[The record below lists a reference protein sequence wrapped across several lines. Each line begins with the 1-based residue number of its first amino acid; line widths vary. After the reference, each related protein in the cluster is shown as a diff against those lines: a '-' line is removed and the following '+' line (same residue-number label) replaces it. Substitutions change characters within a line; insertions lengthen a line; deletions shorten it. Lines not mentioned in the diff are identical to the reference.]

1 MMVTKK
7 NDDENSSES
16 NENDSFLS
24 WGREPQLVYEQ
35 FRLLAL
41 DGGDVPEGTG
51 FSLFETWGMTLFLP
65 EYYKG
70 SVPFWTVKRVRAP
83 VRAGDFSLK
92 ELLLELGILSG
103 VSQSQKD
110 ITKQEVCL

>member
-1 MMVTKK
+1 MIGAKK
-7 NDDENSSES
+7 NDSENSTMDGEH
-16 NENDSFLS
+16 DSFLS
-24 WGREPQLVYEQ
+24 CGREPQLVYEQ

-51 FSLFETWGMTLFLP
+51 FSLFRKWGMALFLYGYCK
-65 EYYKG
+65 E
-70 SVPFWTVKRVRAP
+70 SFWTVTRVRAP

>member
-1 MMVTKK
+1 MIGAKK
-7 NDDENSSES
+7 NDDEKSTT
-16 NENDSFLS
+16 DSKHDLFLS
-24 WGREPQLVYEQ
+24 CGREPQLLYEQ

-51 FSLFETWGMTLFLP
+51 FSLFKKWGMTLFL
-65 EYYKG
+65 YGYCKG
-70 SVPFWTVKRVRAP
+70 SFWTVTRVRAP

-92 ELLLELGILSG
+92 ELLLELGIQSG

-110 ITKQEVCL
+110 IIKQEVCL

>member
-1 MMVTKK
+1 MVVTKK
-7 NDDENSSES
+7 NDGENSTMDGEHY
-16 NENDSFLS
+16 SFLS
-24 WGREPQLVYEQ
+24 CGRESQLVYEQ

-41 DGGDVPEGTG
+41 DGSDVPEGTG
-51 FSLFETWGMTLFLP
+51 FSLFKKWGMTLFL
-65 EYYKG
+65 YGYCKG
-70 SVPFWTVKRVRAP
+70 SFWTVTRVRAP

-110 ITKQEVCL
+110 IIKKEVCL